1 MILLKIQFNLCI
13 SIVPL
18 SCRINKT
25 FTLQSLLL
33 SMGLFCC
40 ILCISPISPP
50 PRSHPPTLNLSIL
63 ISLPHSFFLSLIHTP
78 RSVPS
83 NLSPPLASPLSSSQ
97 DSIIYSSLMLCM
109 IWAIDEAIS
118 LSPLRALPSL
128 SLSPCCL
135 MFQFGGSKHSIRQ
148 INCLMH
154 VISQT
159 VYERGA
165 PRPGLPLPPPPTAA
179 TSFSLPCSPHAHC
192 LLSYTQAHPGLS
204 PDAGASVCTH
214 TRMHTSTK
222 THRFTPAFT
231 RARW

>member
-1 MILLKIQFNLCI
+1 
-13 SIVPL
+13 
-18 SCRINKT
+18 
-25 FTLQSLLL
+25 
-33 SMGLFCC
+33 
-40 ILCISPISPP
+40 
-50 PRSHPPTLNLSIL
+50 
-63 ISLPHSFFLSLIHTP
+63 
-78 RSVPS
+78 
-83 NLSPPLASPLSSSQ
+83 
-97 DSIIYSSLMLCM
+97 MLCM

-165 PRPGLPLPPPPTAA
+165 PRPGAASPPTPTAA

-204 PDAGASVCTH
+204 PDAGASVRTH
-214 TRMHTSTK
+214 THTSTK
-222 THRFTPAFT
+222 TDLLLHLRTQVRKHRHIHETITYAWVDPQLCT
-231 RARW
+231 IYIHGDI